1 MGRSSAL
8 ANLATT
14 LLFCLAICSYTISI
28 SSAQTPT
35 DTRFIRTSCSKT
47 TYPRLCYTS
56 LSSHASLVQTSPKLL
71 AGAALTVTLDK
82 GRSTSA
88 MMATLSRARRMKP
101 REVRAIQDCI
111 EELSSSVD
119 ELRRSID
126 EMGQLK
132 RSSNFGLIMNDV
144 QTWVSA
150 ALTDEN
156 TCSDGFAGSMMN
168 GNVKTVVRN
177 EILTI
182 AHLTSNALALINRY
196 ASLHG

>member
-1 MGRSSAL
+1 MERSSAL
-8 ANLATT
+8 ANLATK
-14 LLFCLAICSYTISI
+14 LLVCLAICSYIISI
-28 SSAQTPT
+28 SSAQTST
-35 DTRFIRTSCSKT
+35 NTQFIRTSCSKT

-56 LSSHASLVQTSPKLL
+56 LSSHANLIQTSPKLL
-71 AGAALTVTLDK
+71 TSTALNVTLDK
-82 GRSTSA
+82 ARSTSA
-88 MMATLSRARRMKP
+88 MMVRLSRVQGMKP
-101 REVRAIQDCI
+101 REVGAMQDCV

-119 ELRRSID
+119 ELRRSIH
-126 EMGQLK
+126 EMGQIK

-156 TCSDGFAGSMMN
+156 TCSDGFTGSTMN
-168 GNVKTVVRN
+168 GNTKTVVRN

-196 ASLHG
+196 AELQG

>member
-82 GRSTSA
+82 ARSTSA
-88 MMATLSRARRMKP
+88 MMARLSRARGMKP
-101 REVRAIQDCI
+101 REVGAMQDCI

>member
-1 MGRSSAL
+1 MERSSAL

-14 LLFCLAICSYTISI
+14 LLFCLAICSCAISI
-28 SSAQTPT
+28 SSAQASTNT
-35 DTRFIRTSCSKT
+35 EFIRTSCSKT

-56 LSSHASLVQTSPKLL
+56 LSSHATLVQTSPKLL
-71 AGAALTVTLDK
+71 AGAALNVTLDK
-82 GRSTSA
+82 ARSTST
-88 MMATLSRARRMKP
+88 MMVRLSRAQGMKS
-101 REVRAIQDCI
+101 REVGAMRDCV

-119 ELRRSID
+119 ELRRSIG
-126 EMGQLK
+126 EMGEIK
-132 RSSNFGLIMNDV
+132 GSSNFGLIMNDV

-156 TCSDGFAGSMMN
+156 TCSDGFSGSMMN
-168 GNVKTVVRN
+168 GNMKTVVRN

>member
-1 MGRSSAL
+1 MERSSAL

-14 LLFCLAICSYTISI
+14 LLFCLAICSCTISI
-28 SSAQTPT
+28 SSAQASTNT
-35 DTRFIRTSCSKT
+35 EFIRTSCSKT

-56 LSSHASLVQTSPKLL
+56 LSSHATLVQTSPKLL
-71 AGAALTVTLDK
+71 AGASLNVTLDK
-82 GRSTSA
+82 ARSTST
-88 MMATLSRARRMKP
+88 MMVRLSRARGMKP
-101 REVRAIQDCI
+101 REVGAMRDCV
-111 EELSSSVD
+111 EELSSSVG

-126 EMGQLK
+126 EMGEIK

-168 GNVKTVVRN
+168 GNMKTVVRN
-177 EILTI
+177 EIVTI
-182 AHLTSNALALINRY
+182 AHLTSNALALINHY